1 MTGKMNETIIEQELN
16 EWFGLLEGSGMNPS
30 LCDTPVPYTEQMVRA
45 GIPSMPGDPRP
56 GEYVM
61 MPRELVGCC
70 PMFLIDVIGDSM
82 SDVGIM
88 PGDRLRVQMDVKV
101 EDGDIVIACV
111 DGECTV
117 KAYLRDGD
125 GRRWLVPR
133 NDKYRPLLLTEEM
146 DVRILGRVV
155 EHIRQAPRVSYNEL
169 VRSIRQARPA
179 ASLSPSEMEQR
190 VMDIIREVAHM
201 VKCRR
206 HWYAVYR
213 PLLDCGLLGQDAYMR
228 FSELVRRSVPDHTQ
242 LPSRDNLRRMAVQSF
257 ARPIAKW
264 DPQDAPV
271 SGVRFEEYLAIAR
284 ATARAEAIR
293 GALPH

>member
-1 MTGKMNETIIEQELN
+1 
-16 EWFGLLEGSGMNPS
+16 
-30 LCDTPVPYTEQMVRA
+30 MVT
-45 GIPSMPGDPRP
+45 
-56 GEYVM
+56 VM

-82 SDVGIM
+82 ADVGIM

-101 EDGDIVIACV
+101 ENGDIVIACV

-169 VRSIRQARPA
+169 VRSIRQVRPA

-228 FSELVRRSVPDHTQ
+228 FSELVRRAVPGHTQ